1 MGTRSAS
8 HVIRREKN
16 NMKSDGIAKKAA
28 YVGAGAGVALFAIIG
43 LLPGSLI
50 GGSIGIKIAGI
61 FFGSPVTSQ
70 LLPRVTVAVSML
82 LGVFLSGILFVTCG
96 AITGWM
102 IGNMIDVI
110 PVPAYFTGSRK
121 AKKANADS
129 GQGGSD

>member
-1 MGTRSAS
+1 
-8 HVIRREKN
+8 
-16 NMKSDGIAKKAA
+16 MKSDGIAKKAA

-50 GGSIGIKIAGI
+50 GGSIGIKIAGL

-82 LGVFLSGILFVTCG
+82 LGVFLSGIFFVTCG

-102 IGNMIDVI
+102 IGNMIDAV
-110 PVPAYFTGSRK
+110 PVPAYFTGRRK
-121 AKKANADS
+121 AKKATGNS
-129 GQGGSD
+129 GQRDSD